1 MRERERG
8 RDQERETKRERIN
21 VYKNFIRRK
30 QLKCSSVNEWTK
42 KQWCIYKMEY
52 YVAER
57 KKELLS
63 LATVWMDLESI
74 MLSETSQVVKER
86 YHMISPVNGT

>member
-42 KQWCIYKMEY
+42 KRWYIYKMEY
-52 YVAER
+52 YAAER
-57 KKELLS
+57 KKELL
-63 LATVWMDLESI
+63 LYFKTAWMDLESI
-74 MLSETSQVVKER
+74 M
-86 YHMISPVNGT
+86 